1 MENKRGQGLS
11 TNAIILII
19 LGVAIL
25 VILIIGFTIGWSTLV
40 PFLRTDN
47 VDTIVKSCET
57 SCSTQS
63 KFSYCS
69 KVMEL
74 QGSEN
79 DEVKATCYLLEKV
92 PQFDKYGLGA
102 CSLSCSKISA
112 CTDISYTVG
121 DVAAVKAVKQ
131 TTDCDTATQLEVT
144 DLANDLQTGEKCC
157 IAK

>member
-47 VDTIVKSCET
+47 VDTVVKSCET

-74 QGSEN
+74 RTDGE
-79 DEVKATCYLLEKV
+79 EVDASCYLLEKLDR
-92 PQFDKYGLGA
+92 FKKYGLEPCSMNCGELGA
-102 CSLSCSKISA
+102 CADINYKVGSVTVPGKVQADCDATEFDISSLS
-112 CTDISYTVG
+112 
-121 DVAAVKAVKQ
+121 
-131 TTDCDTATQLEVT
+131 
-144 DLANDLQTGEKCC
+144 NDEKDQKCC
-157 IAK
+157 IAKVAP